1 MPRNIAILVQDETMA
16 SQGFLQAFAQQGNEV
31 TCVVCNDLLPVALQM
46 AKPDFAIV
54 NGNAWHEAG
63 DAQEL
68 LDSMGIPYL
77 GAGAATIRRC
87 RDAAQL
93 SYTIEEALAQH
104 RRWGGGTAH
113 AGPVGP
119 RRPAANW
126 PARQHRSQHVC
137 PR

>member
-93 SYTIEEALAQH
+93 SYTIQ
-104 RRWGGGTAH
+104 
-113 AGPVGP
+113 
-119 RRPAANW
+119 
-126 PARQHRSQHVC
+126 
-137 PR
+137 